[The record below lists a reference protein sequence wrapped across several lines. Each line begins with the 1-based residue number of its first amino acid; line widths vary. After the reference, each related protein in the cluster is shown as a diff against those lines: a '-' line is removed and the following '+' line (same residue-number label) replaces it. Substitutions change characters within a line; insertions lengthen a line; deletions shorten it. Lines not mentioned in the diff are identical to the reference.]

1 MAIVPNGNA
10 PYAPVKNVLDV
21 IEAHRERGA
30 RPIDNNL
37 LLRLSV
43 PEGNVGRTIQ
53 ALRLLDL
60 IDEAGEPMSA
70 LAEMRR
76 ASTDDEYCA
85 RLEQVIRAAYDDVFQ
100 VVDPMTATPDAIDGA
115 FRLYEPGSQRS
126 RMVTLFLGL
135 CEEARIIDKGPR
147 KRGRAPQERAPR
159 QPRQRA
165 AVPPPGREERGQS
178 QLPPGGHALSS
189 RTDSLGDVPDEI
201 LAVVRKLPASRKW
214 THNERSRW
222 LRALEANVDLNIE
235 IEETELVGGAT
246 AER

>member
-30 RPIDNNL
+30 RPIDTNL

-76 ASTDDEYCA
+76 ASTDEEYRA
-85 RLEQVIRAAYDDVFQ
+85 RLEQVVRAAYDDVFQ
-100 VVDPMTATPDAIDGA
+100 VVDPTTATPEAIDGA

-147 KRGRAPQERAPR
+147 KRGRAPQERATAQR
-159 QPRQRA
+159 QPRRQTA
-165 AVPPPGREERGQS
+165 TVPPPQEKEREHS
-178 QLPPGGHALSS
+178 QLPPGGHSLS
-189 RTDSLGDVPDEI
+189 RQSLDGVPDEI
-201 LAVVRKLPASRKW
+201 LAVVRKLPASRRW
-214 THNERSRW
+214 TQSERSRW

-235 IEETELVGGAT
+235 IEESEPVGGAT
-246 AER
+246 E